1 MPRTERQEELVSI
14 GEIVA
19 TAVIRKG
26 KNRFDTLFF
35 SGMAVVILASA
46 LVGFA
51 PDLLSG
57 RSVQGSSTAELA
69 RTHPWCGLFLV
80 DPLLIVQIGLV
91 GKRRVDM
98 HRRLG
103 MLGFALACLVVVF
116 GVLVATENLVRNYA
130 DMNGSVG
137 FKAFYAE
144 EPIPIRARYFTL
156 RAAGSRDRRRE
167 RVALEST

>member
-1 MPRTERQEELVSI
+1 LPDLPRLGSFLSLNGQWSSPAKWVWRVLADRHTMPRTERQEELVSI

-80 DPLLIVQIGLV
+80 DPFADCTNRSGRQTPGGYASPVACWGSLWRAWWLFLEFLLPP
-91 GKRRVDM
+91 K
-98 HRRLG
+98 
-103 MLGFALACLVVVF
+103 
-116 GVLVATENLVRNYA
+116 T
-130 DMNGSVG
+130 
-137 FKAFYAE
+137 
-144 EPIPIRARYFTL
+144 
-156 RAAGSRDRRRE
+156 
-167 RVALEST
+167 